1 MPAPDPAL
9 LARWHVRPAR
19 AADLDALLELAALT
33 GGGFTNL
40 PHDGQALA
48 ERIAWSEESLGVAR
62 AEPED
67 ELYLLVLEERDTGR
81 IGGTASLFSRV
92 GVRWPFYSYKLTTI
106 SLKSREL
113 ERTFRTEVLHLVNDF
128 DGASEVGGLFLHP
141 DLRAGGLGRLLAKSR
156 YLFIAGHRA
165 RFAKLVLA
173 ELRGVIDEGGNA
185 PFWDAIAGRFFGMS
199 FAEADRFN
207 SLHGNQ
213 FIADLMPKY
222 PVYVAL
228 LADDARAVIGQ
239 PHPAGRAAL
248 ALLEKEGF
256 GFHGYVDIF
265 DGGPTVDAP
274 VDSLETVREA
284 TRAEVSAHLSRAAAA
299 ETGLRLV
306 ATGRLIG
313 FRAMA
318 TQLALAGPGVAVP
331 GQSGIVLGEE
341 ILHARF

>member
-9 LARWHVRPAR
+9 LARWHVRTAR
-19 AADLDALLELAALT
+19 AADLDALLDLAALT

-40 PHDGQALA
+40 PHDRAALA
-48 ERIAWSEESLGVAR
+48 ERIAWSEDSLGAAR

-67 ELYLLVLEERDTGR
+67 ELYLLVMEERETGR

-92 GVRWPFYSYKLTTI
+92 GGRWPFYSYKLTTI

-156 YLFIAGHRA
+156 YLFMAGHRA
-165 RFAKLVLA
+165 RFADRVLA
-173 ELRGVIDEGGNA
+173 ELRGVIDEAGNA

-199 FAEADRFN
+199 FAEADHFN

-228 LADDARAVIGQ
+228 LAEEARAVVGQ

-248 ALLEKEGF
+248 ALLEREGF

-265 DGGPTVDAP
+265 DGGPTVDAA
-274 VDSLETVREA
+274 VDSLQTVREA
-284 TRAEVSAHLSRAAAA
+284 SRAEVTAHLSADTAA

-306 ATGRLIG
+306 ATGRLTG
-313 FRAMA
+313 FRAGA
-318 TQLALAGPGVAVP
+318 TPLALAGPGVAVP
-331 GQSGIVLGEE
+331 GASGIVLGEE
-341 ILHARF
+341 VLHASF